1 MFHPA
6 LAGHSFM
13 RIIIS
18 FHVFEI
24 TKTGGS
30 FILNMVES
38 DSRALPSFKHLIKV
52 ILTEKDGK

>member
-1 MFHPA
+1 MFHPV
-6 LAGHSFM
+6 LASRSFM

-30 FILNMVES
+30 FILIFFQ
-38 DSRALPSFKHLIKV
+38 RTTSFGYFKKKIFLILK
-52 ILTEKDGK
+52 EENK